1 MITRNEAVEI
11 LHKNIQNAN
20 LRRHCYAV
28 EAVMRALA
36 KRLEGFNVSSQ
47 RIDAWGIAGLLH
59 DADWEVTK
67 DDPAKHTHLV
77 TSWIAEIERD
87 GELEE
92 AILSHG
98 WGYVEGNP
106 KPKTKMQWALY
117 TCDELTGFIVA
128 VALVKPDKKLSTVT
142 VDSVLRKWNEKSFA
156 KNVNRDQ
163 IKQCEGELSI
173 LLPEFIEIALIAMQN
188 IAVDLGL

>member
-1 MITRNEAVEI
+1 MITRPQAVEI

-28 EAVMRALA
+28 EAVMRALY
-36 KRLEGFNVSSQ
+36 KRLESSYAKATE
-47 RIDAWGIAGLLH
+47 DKWGIAGLLH

-67 DDPAKHTHLV
+67 EDPAKHTHLV

-117 TCDELTGFIVA
+117 ACDELTGFIVA
-128 VALVKPDKKLSTVT
+128 VALVKPDKKLSMVT